1 MMRAL
6 LFQPSANPLG
16 EVNSIVPPLR
26 MTWQQAMQLSL
37 LFAAL
42 SLMIQTV
49 GSLLGQHFG
58 YGLFRDELYYITCGR
73 HLAWG
78 YVDLAP
84 MAALQAHVS
93 EALFGLKNQALFRIF
108 SALAGSARVF
118 ITGIL
123 VWFLGGRRMAQALAM
138 VAVMVAPVYLA
149 LDSVLAMNSF
159 ESMFWMSCLLAIIW
173 IIRGGSLRRWIA
185 FGISG
190 GLGLLN
196 KPSMTFFLFGVL
208 GGLLL
213 TPERRLLWSRWTL
226 IAVALIVGIAM
237 PFMVWQANRH
247 WPMWEL
253 LYKINHDDFNGN
265 VGPLA
270 FLQGQITMFN
280 SVCIFLT
287 LPGLIW
293 LLAAK
298 SARRFRWI
306 GIMFLG
312 MLAVMMRAHALNYYV
327 APVYPILFAA
337 GAVANQEWFSAS
349 RKTAWLLP
357 ALGSVIAVCGAI
369 TLPLVLP
376 VLPPYAAAHYFAKVA
391 YLLPNSDL
399 ANESPLLQ
407 ILADRLGW
415 HHFVTDV
422 ATVYASLPPKERAQ
436 AGIYCD
442 NYGEASAIN
451 VYGPRHGL
459 PTAVSGH
466 QNYFYWGSNGYT
478 GQVLIVIGWSKKEL
492 QKRFV
497 SVQEIERVYNPLA
510 NHFSNRP
517 IYLCRGEKV
526 PLNLYW
532 PLAKDWY

>member
-1 MMRAL
+1 MRAC
-6 LFQPSANPLG
+6 LFQPSATLPNQVNPK
-16 EVNSIVPPLR
+16 VPLLR
-26 MTWQQAMQLSL
+26 MTWQQAMQLSVF
-37 LFAAL
+37 FAAI
-42 SLMIQTV
+42 SLIIQTV

-58 YGLFRDELYYITCGR
+58 YGLFGDELYYVMCGR

-108 SALAGSARVF
+108 SALAGSARVS
-118 ITGIL
+118 ITGVL
-123 VWFLGGRRMAQALAM
+123 VWLFGGRKMAQVLAM
-138 VAVMVAPVYLA
+138 IAVLVAPVYLA

-173 IIRGGSLRRWIA
+173 MVRGGSLRWWIA
-185 FGISG
+185 FGVSG

-196 KPSMTFFLFGVL
+196 KPSMAFFLFGVL

-213 TPERRLLWSRWTL
+213 TPERRLLRSRWAL

-237 PFMVWQANRH
+237 PFMAWQANRH

-253 LYKINHDDFNGN
+253 LYKINHDNLNGN
-265 VGPLA
+265 LGPLA
-270 FLQGQITMFN
+270 FLQEQITMFN
-280 SVCIFLT
+280 PVSIFLT

-293 LLAAK
+293 LLTEK
-298 SARRFRWI
+298 SVCRFRWI

-312 MLAVMMRAHALNYYV
+312 MLVVMMRAHALNYYV
-327 APVYPILFAA
+327 APVYPVLFAA
-337 GAVANQEWFSAS
+337 GAVALQEWLSAS

-357 ALGSVIAVCGAI
+357 ALGSVVAVWGAI
-369 TLPLVLP
+369 TLPLVVP
-376 VLPPYAAAHYFAKVA
+376 VLPPYTTVHYFAKIM
-391 YLLPNSDL
+391 YLIPKSDL
-399 ANESPLLQ
+399 PDASPLLP
-407 ILADRLGW
+407 ILSDRLGW
-415 HHFVTDV
+415 HHFVADV
-422 ATVYASLPPKERAQ
+422 ATVYASLSPQERAET
-436 AGIYCD
+436 GIYCD

-451 VYGPRHGL
+451 IYGPRYGL

-478 GQVLIVIGWSKKEL
+478 GQVLIVIGGSKQDL
-492 QKRFV
+492 QKRFA
-497 SVQEIERVYNPLA
+497 SVEKIERVYNPLA

-517 IYLCRGEKV
+517 IYLCRGEKI
-526 PLNLYW
+526 PLNVYW
-532 PLAKDWY
+532 PHVKNWY